1 VVLAALALTGCEGG
15 GLASSEPARA
25 TVLRVTDGD
34 TIRVRLDGGGV
45 ERVRY
50 IGIDTPER
58 GRCFARQATAANARL
73 LGRRIRL
80 EYDADRRDRYGRLLA
95 YVRGRG
101 GRMVN
106 AELVRGGFAKPLTV
120 APNVRQ
126 AARLGRLARGAR
138 RAGRGLWRA
147 CGS

>member
-1 VVLAALALTGCEGG
+1 MLLAAFALTGCEGG
-15 GLASSEPARA
+15 GLTGSAPARG

-50 IGIDTPER
+50 IGVDTPER

-95 YVRGRG
+95 YVRGRD
-101 GRMVN
+101 GRMIN
-106 AELVRGGFAKPLTV
+106 AELVRGGFAVPLTV

-126 AARLGRLARGAR
+126 AARLARLARAAR
-138 RAGRGLWRA
+138 LAGRGLWRA

>member
-1 VVLAALALTGCEGG
+1 MLLAAFALTGCEGG
-15 GLASSEPARA
+15 GLTGSAPARG

-50 IGIDTPER
+50 IGVDTPER

-95 YVRGRG
+95 YVRGRD
-101 GRMVN
+101 GRMIN
-106 AELVRGGFAKPLTV
+106 AELVRGGFAVPLTV

-126 AARLGRLARGAR
+126 AARLRRLAREAR
-138 RAGRGLWRA
+138 LAGRGLWGA

>member
-1 VVLAALALTGCEGG
+1 MLLAAFALTGCEGG
-15 GLASSEPARA
+15 GLTGSAPARG

-50 IGIDTPER
+50 IGVDTPER

-95 YVRGRG
+95 YVRGRD
-101 GRMVN
+101 GRMIN
-106 AELVRGGFAKPLTV
+106 AELVRGGFAVPLTV
-120 APNVRQ
+120 APNVRR
-126 AARLGRLARGAR
+126 AVGLHRLALQAR
-138 RAGRGLWRA
+138 RARRGLWGA
-147 CGS
+147 CRS

>member
-1 VVLAALALTGCEGG
+1 MVLAALALTGCEGG
-15 GLASSEPARA
+15 GLTGSAPARG

-50 IGIDTPER
+50 IGVDTPER

-95 YVRGRG
+95 YVRGRD
-101 GRMVN
+101 GRMIN
-106 AELVRGGFAKPLTV
+106 AELVRGGFAVPLTV
-120 APNVRQ
+120 APNVRR
-126 AARLGRLARGAR
+126 AAGLLRLAGEAR
-138 RAGRGLWRA
+138 RARRGLWRA

>member
-1 VVLAALALTGCEGG
+1 VLLAAFALTGCEGG
-15 GLASSEPARA
+15 GLTGSAPARG

-50 IGIDTPER
+50 IGVDTPER

-95 YVRGRG
+95 YVRGRD
-101 GRMVN
+101 GRMIN
-106 AELVRGGFAKPLTV
+106 AELVRGGFAVPLTV

-126 AARLGRLARGAR
+126 AARLRRLAREAR
-138 RAGRGLWRA
+138 LAGRGLWGA